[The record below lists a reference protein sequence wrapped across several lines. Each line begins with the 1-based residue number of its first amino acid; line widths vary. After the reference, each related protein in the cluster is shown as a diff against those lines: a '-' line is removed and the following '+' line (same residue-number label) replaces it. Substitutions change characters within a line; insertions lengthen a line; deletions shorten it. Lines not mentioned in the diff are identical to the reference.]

1 MGKEHLVRRAASQT
15 SHDRLLNLLKKN
27 LNATP
32 IARINTLDR
41 PASQSNLR
49 SSDSTPGKRAR
60 RDSTQSS
67 NLQRSH
73 YFPTNRPERQE
84 ITIQD
89 GSVEDPFD
97 IKSQSS
103 TGKAPLAKAVVPEY
117 RGVGVELVRKRSRP
131 RRKRRGAS
139 LVIAKDR
146 DPFTASRS
154 PDSPDVLAVDDIDEL
169 PRANIV
175 SDVTNTQVSG
185 RRGRPIS
192 HVEIPIKRTWTA
204 YNATEEI
211 IESEDELAPIGSSS
225 ASGKKKRRLTN
236 FDSVDSR
243 ESKRNSLSK
252 ADITPTKFR
261 PSRRSG
267 SQKKLDT
274 SFNLRGVVAG
284 RQSWE
289 SSPDEEATLVFDEE
303 TRTFRFYVNEQPV
316 NGSLYEFELGAII
329 KFTHSITNSPYVV
342 ILRQSSFGSS
352 PQVVLHFE
360 TPEAAAKFVQCI
372 PFRQGQGQEQEP

>member
-1 MGKEHLVRRAASQT
+1 MGKEHLVCSAAPQT
-15 SHDRLLNLLKKN
+15 SHYRLLNLLKKN

-41 PASQSNLR
+41 PASQSTLR
-49 SSDSTPGKRAR
+49 SSDRLPAKRAR

-73 YFPTNRPERQE
+73 YFPTTRPDRQE

-97 IKSQSS
+97 IRSQSS
-103 TGKAPLAKAVVPEY
+103 TGKAPLAKAMVPEY
-117 RGVGVELVRKRSRP
+117 RGVGVELVGKRSRA

-154 PDSPDVLAVDDIDEL
+154 PDSPDVLAVDDVDEL

-175 SDVTNTQVSG
+175 SDVTSPQVSS

-204 YNATEEI
+204 YNAAEEI
-211 IESEDELAPIGSSS
+211 LESEDELAPIGSGS
-225 ASGKKKRRLTN
+225 AGGKKKRRLTN

-261 PSRRSG
+261 SPRRSG

-274 SFNLRGVVAG
+274 SFNLKGIVAG
-284 RQSWE
+284 KQSWE
-289 SSPDEEATLVFDEE
+289 SSLDEEAALVFDEE
-303 TRTFRFYVNEQPV
+303 TRTFHFYVNEQLAS
-316 NGSLYEFELGAII
+316 GSPYEIGLRTIL
-329 KFTHSITNSPYVV
+329 KFTHSITNSPYVS

-352 PQVVLHFE
+352 SNIVLHFE

-372 PFRQGQGQEQEP
+372 PFKQGQGEEREP